1 MKYIFLILL
10 LICNIS
16 QAHKVIG
23 GNENRT
29 LQDIKI
35 IENYYHH
42 YDGIVLNRELVI
54 LNVFGSKQFKEELEK
69 NKIVN
74 AKLIA
79 KRAQA
84 VTSRNNLIIIN
95 TAGLSDTEYL
105 FYLAHE
111 ITHQYQYQ
119 LLGNSVTDDM
129 VYLEGSAEIM
139 ASKISGRY
147 IEIVDKKI
155 PYDSI
160 KDYHSFINYKHS
172 PDHIYQARYY
182 MRNIKSI
189 KIKNNNILYF

>member
-1 MKYIFLILL
+1 MRYIFLILL

-54 LNVFGSKQFKEELEK
+54 LNVFGSKRFKEELEK
-69 NKIVN
+69 NNVVN

-119 LLGNSVTDDM
+119 LLGSSFTDDM
-129 VYLEGSAEIM
+129 VYLEGSADIM
-139 ASKISGRY
+139 ASKISGQY

>member
-42 YDGIVLNRELVI
+42 YDGIVLNRELII
-54 LNVFGSKQFKEELEK
+54 LNVFGSKRFKEELEK

-95 TAGLSDTEYL
+95 TAGLSDIEYL

-119 LLGNSVTDDM
+119 LLGSSFTDDM
-129 VYLEGSAEIM
+129 VYLEGSADIM
-139 ASKISGRY
+139 ASKISGQY

>member
-1 MKYIFLILL
+1 MRYIFLILL

-54 LNVFGSKQFKEELEK
+54 LNVFGSKRFKEELEK
-69 NKIVN
+69 NKIAN

-119 LLGNSVTDDM
+119 LLGSSFTDDM
-129 VYLEGSAEIM
+129 VYLEGSADIM
-139 ASKISGRY
+139 ASKISGQY

-172 PDHIYQARYY
+172 PDHVYQARYY

>member
-42 YDGIVLNRELVI
+42 YDGIVLNRELII
-54 LNVFGSKQFKEELEK
+54 LNVFGSKRFKEELEK
-69 NKIVN
+69 NNVVN

-95 TAGLSDTEYL
+95 IAGLSDTEYL

-119 LLGNSVTDDM
+119 LLGSSFTDDM
-129 VYLEGSAEIM
+129 VYLEGSADIM
-139 ASKISGRY
+139 ASRISGHY
-147 IEIVDKKI
+147 IEIIDKKI

>member
-54 LNVFGSKQFKEELEK
+54 LNVFGSKRFKEELEK
-69 NKIVN
+69 NNVVN

-119 LLGNSVTDDM
+119 LLGNSFTDDM
-129 VYLEGSAEIM
+129 VYLEGSADIM
-139 ASKISGRY
+139 ASKISGQY

-172 PDHIYQARYY
+172 PDHVYQARYY

>member
-54 LNVFGSKQFKEELEK
+54 LNVFGSKRFKEELEK

-74 AKLIA
+74 AKLIV

-84 VTSRNNLIIIN
+84 VTSKNNLIIIN

-119 LLGNSVTDDM
+119 LLGNSFTDDM
-129 VYLEGSAEIM
+129 VYLEGSADIM
-139 ASKISGRY
+139 ASKISGQY

>member
-1 MKYIFLILL
+1 MTYIFLILR
-10 LICNIS
+10 LICKIS

-42 YDGIVLNRELVI
+42 YDGIVLNRELII
-54 LNVFGSKQFKEELEK
+54 LNVFGSKRFKEELEK

-119 LLGNSVTDDM
+119 LLGNSFTDDM
-129 VYLEGSAEIM
+129 VYLEGSADIM
-139 ASKISGRY
+139 ASKISGQY
-147 IEIVDKKI
+147 IEIIDKKI

>member
-42 YDGIVLNRELVI
+42 YDGIVLNRELII
-54 LNVFGSKQFKEELEK
+54 LNVFGSKRFKEELEK
-69 NKIVN
+69 NNVVN

-119 LLGNSVTDDM
+119 LLGSSFTDDM
-129 VYLEGSAEIM
+129 VYLEGSADIM
-139 ASKISGRY
+139 ASKISGQY

>member
-1 MKYIFLILL
+1 MRYIFLILL

-42 YDGIVLNRELVI
+42 YDGIVLNRELII
-54 LNVFGSKQFKEELEK
+54 LNVFGSKRFKEELEK
-69 NKIVN
+69 NNVVN

-119 LLGNSVTDDM
+119 LLGSSFTDDM
-129 VYLEGSAEIM
+129 VYLEGSADIM
-139 ASKISGRY
+139 ASKISGQY

>member
-54 LNVFGSKQFKEELEK
+54 LNVFGSKRFQEELEK
-69 NKIVN
+69 NNIVN

-119 LLGNSVTDDM
+119 LLGSSFTDDM
-129 VYLEGSAEIM
+129 VYLEGSADIM
-139 ASKISGRY
+139 ASKISGQY

>member
-54 LNVFGSKQFKEELEK
+54 LNVFGSKRFKEELEK
-69 NKIVN
+69 NNVVN

-79 KRAQA
+79 KRTQA

-119 LLGNSVTDDM
+119 LLGSSFTDDM
-129 VYLEGSAEIM
+129 VYLEGSADIM
-139 ASKISGRY
+139 ASKISGQY

>member
-1 MKYIFLILL
+1 MRYIFLILL

-54 LNVFGSKQFKEELEK
+54 LNVFGSKRFQEELEK
-69 NKIVN
+69 NNIVN

-84 VTSRNNLIIIN
+84 VTSRTNLIIIN

-111 ITHQYQYQ
+111 MTHQYQYQ
-119 LLGNSVTDDM
+119 LLGSSFTDDM
-129 VYLEGSAEIM
+129 VYLEGSADIM
-139 ASKISGRY
+139 ASRISGHY
-147 IEIVDKKI
+147 IEIIDKKI
-155 PYDSI
+155 PYKDI

>member
-54 LNVFGSKQFKEELEK
+54 LNVFGSKRFKEELEK
-69 NKIVN
+69 NNVVN

-84 VTSRNNLIIIN
+84 ITSRNNLIIIN

-119 LLGNSVTDDM
+119 LLGSSFTDDM
-129 VYLEGSAEIM
+129 VYLEGSADIM
-139 ASKISGRY
+139 ASKISGQY

>member
-42 YDGIVLNRELVI
+42 YDGIVLNRELII
-54 LNVFGSKQFKEELEK
+54 LNVFGSKRFKEELEK

-84 VTSRNNLIIIN
+84 VTSKNNLIIIN

-119 LLGNSVTDDM
+119 LLGNSFTDDM
-129 VYLEGSAEIM
+129 VYLEGSADIM
-139 ASKISGRY
+139 ASKISGQY

-155 PYDSI
+155 PYDNI

>member
-42 YDGIVLNRELVI
+42 YDGIVLNRELII
-54 LNVFGSKQFKEELEK
+54 LNVFGSKRFKEELEK
-69 NKIVN
+69 NNVVN

-119 LLGNSVTDDM
+119 LLGNSFTDDM
-129 VYLEGSAEIM
+129 VYLEGSADIM
-139 ASKISGRY
+139 ASKISGQY

-155 PYDSI
+155 PYDNI
-160 KDYHSFINYKHS
+160 KDYHSFMNYKHS

>member
-42 YDGIVLNRELVI
+42 YDGIVLNRELII
-54 LNVFGSKQFKEELEK
+54 LNVFGSKRFKEELEK
-69 NKIVN
+69 NNVVN

-119 LLGNSVTDDM
+119 LLGSSFTDDM
-129 VYLEGSAEIM
+129 VYLEGSADIM
-139 ASKISGRY
+139 ASRISGQY

>member
-42 YDGIVLNRELVI
+42 YDGIVLNRELII
-54 LNVFGSKQFKEELEK
+54 LNVFGSKRFKEELEK

-119 LLGNSVTDDM
+119 LLGNSFTDDM
-129 VYLEGSAEIM
+129 VYLEGSADIM
-139 ASKISGRY
+139 ASKISGQY

-172 PDHIYQARYY
+172 PDHICQARYY

>member
-1 MKYIFLILL
+1 MRYIFLILL

-54 LNVFGSKQFKEELEK
+54 LNVFGSKRFKEELEK

-84 VTSRNNLIIIN
+84 VTSRTNLIIIN

-119 LLGNSVTDDM
+119 LLGSSFTDDM
-129 VYLEGSAEIM
+129 VYLEGSADIM
-139 ASKISGRY
+139 ASKISGQY

-172 PDHIYQARYY
+172 PDHVYQARYY

>member
-1 MKYIFLILL
+1 MRYIFLILL

-54 LNVFGSKQFKEELEK
+54 LNVFGSKRFQEELEK
-69 NKIVN
+69 NNIVN

-119 LLGNSVTDDM
+119 LLGSSFTDDM
-129 VYLEGSAEIM
+129 VYLEGSADIM
-139 ASKISGRY
+139 ASKISGQY
-147 IEIVDKKI
+147 IEIIDKKI